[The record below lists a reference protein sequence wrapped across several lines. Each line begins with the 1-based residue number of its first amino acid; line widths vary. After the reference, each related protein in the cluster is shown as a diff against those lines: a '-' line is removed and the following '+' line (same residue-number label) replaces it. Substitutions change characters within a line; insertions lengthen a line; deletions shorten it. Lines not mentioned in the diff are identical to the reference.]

1 MFYNNETMHHNG
13 ELSHFFMRL
22 DNPCCYGHIP
32 NKKGSFLALYQSK
45 LYYSPKFS
53 SIMPMQYENST
64 MQLDYIEYAI
74 GIN

>member
-1 MFYNNETMHHNG
+1 M
-13 ELSHFFMRL
+13 
-22 DNPCCYGHIP
+22 
-32 NKKGSFLALYQSK
+32 LYQSK

-74 GIN
+74 GIMYSFRKETIYIIQK

>member
-1 MFYNNETMHHNG
+1 M
-13 ELSHFFMRL
+13 L
-22 DNPCCYGHIP
+22 
-32 NKKGSFLALYQSK
+32 LYQSK

-74 GIN
+74 GIRTIRSLKKMYCIKSKGYE